1 MNANIASSYT
11 SLLAGEHLKHLA
23 ADQNVMRRLLEAE
36 PVRRWMS
43 VPASRYVLGESADV
57 LMEKMGQ
64 LAARGYEVGIE
75 NVGEDVVEE
84 SEVLR
89 VAAEYERLISLLPRG
104 GLTPRTELNFDLSN
118 VGLLISESLALDVAS
133 GIAAAAHRRG
143 LCVTI
148 SMERR
153 PLVDKILSVFR
164 QLAARAPNVGITLQ
178 AYLKR
183 TDADLDTL
191 IETGCKVRLV
201 KGVYADPSD
210 DVLPRSPQLDARYL
224 ALAQRLAEAGVPRS
238 FATHDPAV
246 IARLEAAGLLGAGA
260 EIEMLHGVQADQ
272 LGQLRRR
279 GIACR
284 IYGVYGTRWNLHFL
298 HRLAES
304 PQNVLQALADAQDA
318 SRIQFGAGY

>member
-1 MNANIASSYT
+1 M
-11 SLLAGEHLKHLA
+11 
-23 ADQNVMRRLLEAE
+23 
-36 PVRRWMS
+36 RRWMS
-43 VPASRYVLGESADV
+43 VPAARYVLGESTDV
-57 LMEKMGQ
+57 LMEKIRQ

-84 SEVLR
+84 SEVRR
-89 VAAEYERLISLLPRG
+89 VAAEYERLIALLPNG

-133 GIAAAAHRRG
+133 GIAASARRRG
-143 LCVTI
+143 LYVMI

-164 QLAARAPNVGITLQ
+164 ELATRAPNVGITMQ

-183 TDADLDTL
+183 TDSDLDAIL
-191 IETGCKVRLV
+191 EMGCKVRLV

-224 ALAQRLAEAGVPRS
+224 AMAQRISRSGAPRS
-238 FATHDPAV
+238 FATHDAAL
-246 IARLEAAGLLGAGA
+246 ITRLEGAGLLGAGAGA

-284 IYGVYGTRWNLHFL
+284 IYGVYGTRWYLHFL
-298 HRLAES
+298 HRLAEY
-304 PQNVLQALADAQDA
+304 PQNVLQALADAQDV